1 MEMNTRF
8 NYYDILEVGSHSTL
22 NDISE
27 AYKKA
32 RETYSSDNP
41 ALYTIFTENEAREYL
56 RMVEEAYSV
65 LGNRALRSLYDEKL
79 GKGQNNVEKLSYES
93 LLLESKNKKP
103 VEIPKI
109 GLRPEYTIV
118 DSIEEE
124 IAQAT
129 VFNGEFLKKV
139 REYKKVTLEKMSS
152 VTKIT
157 AFYLD
162 AIERMSVQDLPA
174 PVFVR
179 GYVIQISRYL
189 GLDEKKVIDS
199 YMKIFRESRASAS
212 NQ

>member
-8 NYYDILEVGSHSTL
+8 NYYDILEVSSHSTPT
-22 NDISE
+22 DISD
-27 AYKKA
+27 AYNKA

-79 GKGQNNVEKLSYES
+79 GKGQHDAEKLSYES

-124 IAQAT
+124 IVQAT
-129 VFNGEFLKKV
+129 VFDGPFLKKV
-139 REYKKVTLEKMSS
+139 REYKKVSLEKMSS

-162 AIERMSVQDLPA
+162 AIEKMSVKNLPA

-199 YMKIFRESRASAS
+199 YMKIFRESLASAS